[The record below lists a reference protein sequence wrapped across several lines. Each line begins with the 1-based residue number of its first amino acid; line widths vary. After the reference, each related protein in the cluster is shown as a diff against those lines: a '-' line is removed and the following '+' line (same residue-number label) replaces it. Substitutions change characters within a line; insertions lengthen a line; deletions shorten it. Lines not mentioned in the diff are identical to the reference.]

1 MVRLEAFM
9 GSHQTLVPVT
19 LVGGA
24 DKEQPKPLAATDCE
38 DAVYAVIDCTCV
50 NDLFDKLRNMFCC

>member
-1 MVRLEAFM
+1 M